1 MKDISKT
8 NINIYKTRNYD
19 LFRFFDSNRRIT
31 KNDPLKKEI
40 LSCNKLKFHPIV
52 VNPDFFVIDGQ
63 HRLSICKEEGLEVYF
78 IIDNDSLESDI
89 NKVQSSKSWRNSDF
103 LHYYMKRGFSTYIFM
118 DERIRDCGISIT
130 TFLRIFG
137 KVNNANSVSRAF
149 REGSLLL
156 NRSTQD
162 IRNILDI
169 FKRVRLHSKVYLDA
183 NKFHRDFE
191 TSLLWIISQESFCCD
206 QFMKAIKKNPDIYRA
221 AYEFNR
227 QENIK
232 DFLVNKLYNPV
243 AKKGS
248 TKINYSKS

>member
-1 MKDISKT
+1 MKDIAKT
-8 NINIYKTRNYD
+8 DINIYKTKNYD
-19 LFRFFDSNRRIT
+19 LFKFFDSNRRIT

-63 HRLSICKEEGLEVYF
+63 HRLSICKDEDLEVYF

-118 DERIRDCGISIT
+118 DKMIKEYGISVTSFI
-130 TFLRIFG
+130 RIFAIAKEG
-137 KVNNANSVSRAF
+137 VTVSRAF
-149 REGSLLL
+149 RQGSLLL
-156 NRSTQD
+156 NMSTHEVEYTLELY
-162 IRNILDI
+162 R
-169 FKRVRLHSKVYLDA
+169 KVRLKTKVYLGA

-191 TSLLWIISQESFCCD
+191 ISLLWLISQKDFCVD
-206 QFMKAIKKNPDIYRA
+206 QFLKSVKKSPDVFCA

-227 QENIK
+227 SDNIK
-232 DFLVNKLYNPV
+232 DFLVNKLYNLCS
-243 AKKGS
+243 KKKS
-248 TKINYSKS
+248 HKIIFSKS